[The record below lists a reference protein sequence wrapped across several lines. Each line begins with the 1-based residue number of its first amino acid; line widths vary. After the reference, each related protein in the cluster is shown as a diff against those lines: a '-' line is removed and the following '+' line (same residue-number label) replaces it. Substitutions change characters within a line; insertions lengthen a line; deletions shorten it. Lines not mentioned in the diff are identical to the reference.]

1 MSLSVY
7 SRIKFTD
14 KIILWITDEQS
25 IQAVNNQSVD
35 LISSFFYPKFYFI
48 DQILVFYHSFKRLYQ
63 MAFNEQRVCSL
74 FSLKNSII
82 QTKSTAIR

>member
-1 MSLSVY
+1 MLINFCLFMSMSLLVY

-35 LISSFFYPKFYFI
+35 LISSFFYSKFYFI
-48 DQILVFYHSFKRLYQ
+48 DQILVFYQF
-63 MAFNEQRVCSL
+63 
-74 FSLKNSII
+74 
-82 QTKSTAIR
+82 

>member
-1 MSLSVY
+1 MSMSLLVY

-35 LISSFFYPKFYFI
+35 LISSFFYSKFYFI
-48 DQILVFYHSFKRLYQ
+48 DQILVFYQF
-63 MAFNEQRVCSL
+63 
-74 FSLKNSII
+74 
-82 QTKSTAIR
+82 